1 MRSPGVICLRDFR
14 LALAGR
20 PSVWEIERAREKEEK
35 GEEDEER
42 SGGRVRGTRGRR
54 KEETGGGQKEM
65 KEASGEEHFSL
76 DRGEAA
82 TV

>member
-1 MRSPGVICLRDFR
+1 MRRTG
-14 LALAGR
+14 
-20 PSVWEIERAREKEEK
+20 AREDDGKK
-35 GEEDEER
+35 RD
-42 SGGRVRGTRGRR
+42 
-54 KEETGGGQKEM
+54 GGQKEM